1 MKRRFELSS
10 GIDLTITLD
19 IDTDV
24 MTPELAKE
32 INSFWAGADDVLDA
46 SEGDVIQ
53 AVARRAAGPLLATLL
68 DDWIP
73 QYALDEL
80 GKSEG
85 WPEKHGITIV
95 DHDLPNMDSDMWD
108 VEELEVTPA

>member
-1 MKRRFELSS
+1 MKRRFQLSY
-10 GIDLTITLD
+10 GFDLSITLD

-32 INSFWAGADDVLDA
+32 VNAFWISADEILEVSDGDA
-46 SEGDVIQ
+46 VQ
-53 AVARRAAGPLLATLL
+53 AVARRAADPLLRSLQ
-68 DDWIP
+68 DGRY
-73 QYALDEL
+73 QEYALEEL

-95 DHDLPNMDSDMWD
+95 DYEIPCTDSVTWD